1 MGVHCTHTLYT
12 PRAKCPNRHRV
23 TEESSDRRCWLSLF
37 YTASCVV
44 VPHKRRAAKTSPR
57 LTYVMTC
64 RYNNHRHKNN
74 IIYIPMV
81 VIIIV
86 IAYNNF
92 LVMIDH
98 ISVGVFSIIM
108 FFRQFMNRVIYYVVP
123 INSMYNN
130 IRWLH
135 YDVRFVIFHFF
146 LPTLLFAQTS
156 IT

>member
-1 MGVHCTHTLYT
+1 
-12 PRAKCPNRHRV
+12 
-23 TEESSDRRCWLSLF
+23 
-37 YTASCVV
+37 
-44 VPHKRRAAKTSPR
+44 
-57 LTYVMTC
+57 
-64 RYNNHRHKNN
+64 
-74 IIYIPMV
+74 MV

-130 IRWLH
+130 IR
-135 YDVRFVIFHFF
+135 
-146 LPTLLFAQTS
+146 
-156 IT
+156 